1 MFTHVR
7 PETFGRPSVRHRLR
21 RRRRRHLTQGHI
33 YIIYTHIIIYT
44 YIAAI
49 FNNKYYIL
57 V

>member
-7 PETFGRPSVRHRLR
+7 PETFGRPSVRHR
-21 RRRRRHLTQGHI
+21 RRRHSTHGHI
-33 YIIYTHIIIYT
+33 YIII